1 MPKMDDKPE
10 EALKSLDERL
20 GAVEAARTRSQGGDA
35 QRAMA
40 QGYRFLGEVVGGVLA
55 GAGFGWLVD
64 RFTGTAPLGLIGGL
78 LIGTGFSIW
87 VAVRSAVRIT
97 KTETERAGPSPSVR
111 DDEDED

>member
-1 MPKMDDKPE
+1 MPKTDDKPA
-10 EALKSLDERL
+10 EARKSLDERI
-20 GAVEAARTRSQGGDA
+20 GAVEAARARTEGGDA

-78 LIGTGFSIW
+78 LIGTGFSIF
-87 VAVRSAVRIT
+87 VAVRSAARIT
-97 KTETERAGPSPSVR
+97 KSAMERAGPLPSVP

>member
-1 MPKMDDKPE
+1 MPKTDDQPE
-10 EALKSLDERL
+10 EARKSLDERL
-20 GAVEAARTRSQGGDA
+20 GAVEAARARSEGGDA

-87 VAVRSAVRIT
+87 VAVRSAVRST
-97 KTETERAGPSPSVR
+97 TTETTRAGPSPRAS